1 MDETSQEKFERIS
14 RAVQSAILNGFPNPQ
29 RVGCPGQDV
38 VREIAQRTDLIADET
53 WEHITH
59 CSPCYAIFLKFK
71 KAARRRRILVRSG
84 SLVLAAVAC
93 LVVVVLVTYQR
104 GRQSNQL
111 IAEWDLEAT
120 SVSRGITEG
129 PAGVTAQHA
138 QRALGRIVVHLPL
151 GSDEGEYQLEI
162 RKTEEGPSLR
172 TGKGKG
178 QILNGHTVLS
188 VQVDLSNLPP
198 AAYFAAIGRGNHT
211 WRVYPLSLQ

>member
-38 VREIAQRTDLIADET
+38 VREVAQRTDLIADEP

-93 LVVVVLVTYQR
+93 LVVVVFVTHQR
-104 GRQSNQL
+104 RRQSNQL

-120 SVSRGITEG
+120 SVSRGIPEG
-129 PAGVTAQHA
+129 HDRVTAQHA

-162 RKTEEGPSLR
+162 RKTENGPSLR
-172 TGKGKG
+172 TGKGKA

-188 VQVDLSNLPP
+188 VQVDLSDLPP
-198 AAYFAAIGRGNHT
+198 VAYFAAIGRGNHT